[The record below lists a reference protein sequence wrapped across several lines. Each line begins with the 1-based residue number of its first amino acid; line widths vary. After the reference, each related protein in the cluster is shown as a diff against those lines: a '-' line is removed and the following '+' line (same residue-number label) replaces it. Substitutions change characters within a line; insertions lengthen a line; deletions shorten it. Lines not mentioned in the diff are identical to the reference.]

1 MPPPLHGMEECEAFY
16 SLVPSPV
23 GTRTFWLFRGWFK
36 YRFKYRPAPSTVNWD
51 VATIH
56 FQGIRGRGGLGAWG
70 YDRVTLTTSAV
81 LSDTNSSVVFRT
93 LTHSFTVISEGTC
106 LSFEFI
112 FSFWSLNGPTPP
124 PHTPPGFRDSYLII
138 YAQEFRGL
146 ISAGS
151 R

>member
-23 GTRTFWLFRGWFK
+23 GTRTFWLFRGCCLC
-36 YRFKYRPAPSTVNWD
+36 RFKYRPTPSSVNWD
-51 VATIH
+51 VSTIH
-56 FQGIRGRGGLGAWG
+56 FQGVGGRGGSGAWG
-70 YDRVTLTTSAV
+70 YDQVTLTTSAM

-93 LTHSFTVISEGTC
+93 LTHSFGVISEGTC

-112 FSFWSLNGPTPP
+112 FSFWSLTP
-124 PHTPPGFRDSYLII
+124 PPGFRYSYFII
-138 YAQEFRGL
+138 YTQEFRGL